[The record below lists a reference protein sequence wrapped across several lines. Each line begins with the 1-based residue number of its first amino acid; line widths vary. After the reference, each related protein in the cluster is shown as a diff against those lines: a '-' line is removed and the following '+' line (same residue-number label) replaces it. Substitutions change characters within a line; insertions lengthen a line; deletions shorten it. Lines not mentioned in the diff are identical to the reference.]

1 MSVAGTPVG
10 IASAIFTL
18 FFSLTTGIV
27 KKLLSTTRNKKKMHD
42 KTFMLTKSKLSRIE
56 TVTS

>member
-1 MSVAGTPVG
+1 MSVAGAPVG
-10 IASAIFTL
+10 IVSAIFTL

-27 KKLLSTTRNKKKMHD
+27 KKLLSTTRDKKKMHD
-42 KTFMLTKSKLSRIE
+42 KTFMLTKSKLNRIK

>member
-1 MSVAGTPVG
+1 MNLVAAPVG

-27 KKLLSTTRNKKKMHD
+27 KRLLSATRNKKKMCD
-42 KTFMLTKSKLSRIE
+42 KNFMLTKSKLNRIE
-56 TVTS
+56 TVIS